1 MKDFSF
7 QGRIELG
14 TRLPGPLPG
23 ALFWVGDQS
32 SCDLSFETDTEDR
45 TETYSGNRLQSAQL
59 TTATRVSLELVLRYA
74 TADNLQLGLYATPN
88 NVAGASVTDELL
100 PDALAAGERVALR
113 RAGGG
118 VTALTLTD
126 SSGTPVTVDPDDYVL
141 ENAAGGIIRIVDPAP
156 YTQPF
161 KASYTHP
168 GFISVP
174 FFTAPPPERY
184 LYLHGVNTLD
194 NSAVRL
200 HLYRVKFQP
209 LASLGLI
216 NESFGEIS
224 LTGTALF
231 DSEGALD
238 PTLGGFGRLEI
249 PTEA

>member
-14 TRLPGPLPG
+14 TRLAGAKPGTLI
-23 ALFWVGDQS
+23 WVGDQS

-59 TTATRVSLELVLRYA
+59 TTATRVSLELVLRYG
-74 TADNLQLGLYATPN
+74 TAHNLQLGLYATEN
-88 NVAGASVTDELL
+88 NVAGASVTDEVL
-100 PDALAAGERVALR
+100 PSGLVAGDRVVLAKGANVSALS
-113 RAGGG
+113 
-118 VTALTLTD
+118 LTD
-126 SSGTPVTVDPDDYVL
+126 SAGTPVTVDTADYTL
-141 ENAAGGIIRIVDPAP
+141 ENAAGGIIQIIDPTG

-161 KASYTHP
+161 LADYTHD
-168 GFISVP
+168 GFTSLP
-174 FFTAPPPERY
+174 FFTAPAPERY

-194 NSAVRL
+194 NSPVRL

-216 NESFGEIS
+216 NPSFGEIS

-238 PTLGGFGRLEI
+238 PALGGFGRIEI